1 MRQEVTAMTNKVE
14 GYHSFSKWLRFGGEV
29 VAENDPDEQQKYL
42 RYNDLLASAVILQNV
57 IDMSQIIAELRREG
71 WTITEE
77 DLSLLSPYLTPGVKR
92 FGEYGLDFERELEPS
107 IQQILSRRRSPLSKD
122 GSSESVKEA

>member
-29 VAENDPDEQQKYL
+29 IAENDPDEQQKYL

-57 IDMSQIIAELRREG
+57 IDMSQIIADLRREG

-77 DLSLLSPYLTPGVKR
+77 DLSLLSPYVTPGVKR
-92 FGEYGLDFERELEPS
+92 FGEYGLDFDRELEPS
-107 IQQILSRRRSPLSKD
+107 IQQILSRRKSPPSND
-122 GSSESVKEA
+122 GLRELRKEA